1 MRIDFFGKYQDVQRL
16 LDSPKR
22 KAQPQTS
29 PNVQPFSI
37 DQNSVSKQ
45 AVIQPNPTHEP
56 LIQPSQMMAR
66 YDFSRPIQKEPPLQP
81 LLEESSVNNFGGAVK
96 TPSIKSAKRI
106 PLGSDFSEI
115 PIGHRFERF
124 KEVVLRYGEQHGI
137 DPTLGLA
144 VVSAESSFNHMA
156 VSSDGKASKGLF
168 QLLDTTGREIKSRL
182 ERDGPY
188 NPFDPELNSD
198 LGIGY
203 LKRLHELFSS
213 STRLKGNL
221 ETQPAADSQALEK
234 LAIAAFNAGEGRVA
248 AAQRSAFKDGK
259 DPSRYEDVE
268 SYLPEITQRY
278 VQRVLQYKSEFKDL
292 NLG

>member
-1 MRIDFFGKYQDVQRL
+1 MRIDFLGKYQEVQKL

-22 KAQPQTS
+22 KAPGAASSAAEQFSLTS
-29 PNVQPFSI
+29 
-37 DQNSVSKQ
+37 NSTSKQ
-45 AVIQPNPTHEP
+45 AVTQPPIPHEP
-56 LIQPSQMMAR
+56 IIQPSQMMAR

-81 LLEESSVNNFGGAVK
+81 LQEENRVSNFGGAVK

-115 PIGHRFERF
+115 PIAHRLERF
-124 KEVVLRYGEQHGI
+124 KEIVLRYGEQHGI

-168 QLLDTTGREIKSRL
+168 QLLDTTGRDIKNRL

-221 ETQPAADSQALEK
+221 ETQPAANSQALEK

-248 AAQRSAFKDGK
+248 AAQRSAFRDGK
-259 DPSRYEDVE
+259 DPSRYEEVE

>member
-1 MRIDFFGKYQDVQRL
+1 MRIDFLGKYQDVQRL
-16 LDSPKR
+16 LESPKR
-22 KAQPQTS
+22 KAKEPAQS
-29 PNVQPFSI
+29 NSNEFSVI
-37 DQNSVSKQ
+37 NNSASKQ
-45 AVIQPNPTHEP
+45 TVIQSQAAHQPH
-56 LIQPSQMMAR
+56 IQPSQMMAR
-66 YDFSRPIQKEPPLQP
+66 YDFSRPIQKEPELQP
-81 LLEESSVNNFGGAVK
+81 LSPDNAVSNFGGAVK
-96 TPSIKSAKRI
+96 TPSIRSAKRI
-106 PLGSDFSEI
+106 PMGSDFSEA
-115 PIGHRFERF
+115 PIADRFDKF
-124 KEVVLRYGEQHGI
+124 KEIVLRYGEQHGI

-168 QLLDTTGREIKSRL
+168 QLLDTTGRDIKNRL

-221 ETQPAADSQALEK
+221 ETQPAANSTALEK

-248 AAQRSAFKDGK
+248 AAQRSAFRDGK

-268 SYLPEITQRY
+268 TYLPEITQRY

>member
-1 MRIDFFGKYQDVQRL
+1 MRIDFLGKYQDVQRL

-22 KAQPQTS
+22 KPQTTAS
-29 PNVQPFSI
+29 QSSDEFSLNN
-37 DQNSVSKQ
+37 NSAAKQ
-45 AVIQPNPTHEP
+45 GVIQPQISHEP
-56 LIQPSQMMAR
+56 IIQPSQMMAR
-66 YDFSRPIQKEPPLQP
+66 YDFSRPIQKEPELQP
-81 LLEESSVNNFGGAVK
+81 LQEDNAVRDFGGTVK
-96 TPSIKSAKRI
+96 TPSIRSAKRI
-106 PLGSDFSEI
+106 PLGSDFSET
-115 PIGHRFERF
+115 PIANRFEKF
-124 KEVVLRYGEQHGI
+124 KEIVLRYGEQHGV

-168 QLLDTTGREIKSRL
+168 QLLDTTGREIKNRL

-221 ETQPAADSQALEK
+221 ETQPAANSTALEK

-248 AAQRSAFKDGK
+248 AAQRSAFRDGK

-268 SYLPEITQRY
+268 SYLPEITQKY
-278 VQRVLQYKSEFKDL
+278 VQRVLQYKNEFKDL